1 MMRAILS
8 VIFAITSAIPAM
20 AEDFHIG
27 FPVDCDLGENCFIE
41 DYMDHDPSD
50 AKQDFAC
57 GINTRDG
64 HKGTDIALISY
75 DDMERGVA
83 VTAAASGRVLRVR
96 DEMPD
101 DRHMRG
107 VTSQNACGNAVLVEH
122 QDGWRTLYC
131 HLKLGSVRV
140 APGQT
145 VKEGEDI
152 GEIGLSGQTNH
163 PHLHLGLYHRDT
175 LVDPFK
181 RSSQA
186 NCGAEQDSIWRVPP
200 AYYKAGLITTGFS
213 DGVPKLPKVVSGEAR
228 RARLHPDQPLVL
240 YAHIGHAQDGDVLEF
255 MAVGPEGDT
264 FSHRHI
270 LKAPKVSQMQAYGR
284 KAPRE
289 GWPAGTY
296 VGEVTLRRESKIIA
310 HRFTYV
316 KVD

>member
-1 MMRAILS
+1 MRAILS

-27 FPVDCDLGENCFIE
+27 FPVDCELGQSCFIE

-75 DDMERGVA
+75 DEMERGVA

-107 VTSQNACGNAVLVEH
+107 VTSQNACGNAVLIEH
-122 QDGWRTLYC
+122 QNGWRTLYC
-131 HLKLGSVRV
+131 HLKLGSVLV
-140 APGQT
+140 TPGQQ
-145 VKEGEDI
+145 VQEGEAL

-163 PHLHLGLYHRDT
+163 PHLHLGLYQRDT
-175 LVDPFK
+175 LMDPFK
-181 RSSQA
+181 RNA
-186 NCGAEQDSIWRVPP
+186 NAACGAEQDSIWRTPIP
-200 AYYKAGLITTGFS
+200 YYKAGLITTGFS
-213 DGVPKLPKVVSGEAR
+213 ENVPKLPEVVSGKAR
-228 RARLHPDQPLVL
+228 RARLSPNAPVVL
-240 YAHIGHAQDGDVLEF
+240 YAHMGYARDGDVLEF
-255 MAVGPEGDT
+255 TTEGPEGQI
-264 FSHRHI
+264 FSHRHV

-284 KAPRE
+284 RAPTS
-289 GWPAGTY
+289 GWPVGTY
-296 VGEVTLRRESKIIA
+296 VGEATLLRDGKVIA

-316 KVD
+316 EVN